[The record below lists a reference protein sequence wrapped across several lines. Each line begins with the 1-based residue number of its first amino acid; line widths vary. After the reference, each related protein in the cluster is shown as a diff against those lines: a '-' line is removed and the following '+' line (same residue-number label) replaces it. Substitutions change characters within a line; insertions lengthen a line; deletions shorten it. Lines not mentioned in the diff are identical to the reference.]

1 MGDSVPKH
9 TGPISLTDTHL
20 EPSVLRTRPTTT
32 RETSVGDGKASFRE
46 TLKLLAGSMVWRRTA
61 LLSSKGLT

>member
-1 MGDSVPKH
+1 MGDSVPEH

-20 EPSVLRTRPTTT
+20 EPERLENPTDHHQ
-32 RETSVGDGKASFRE
+32 RESSGDGKASLRK
-46 TLKLLAGSMVWRRTA
+46 TLKLLAGSIVWRRTA